1 MTQKQK
7 DAIKVLNR
15 IKEQWWNTMEGH
27 TNLSE
32 EDYMTILEAIVDN
45 NEIYYPYVP
54 QNPQPLGPFYQ
65 KEFTVTCK
73 KD

>member
-7 DAIKVLNR
+7 DAVKVLNK

-27 TNLSE
+27 SYLSE

-45 NEIYYPYVP
+45 NETCYPYVP
-54 QNPQPLGPFYQ
+54 QNHQPLEPYYQ
-65 KEFTVTCK
+65 KEWATNRK
-73 KD
+73 KY

>member
-45 NEIYYPYVP
+45 NGIYYPYVP
-54 QNPQPLGPFYQ
+54 QNPQPFGPFYQ